1 VKNKSRLGGTME
13 KIKRK
18 GMARLQ
24 PQPNRFGL
32 RREAKRHAALE
43 ALSVVEKAVSP
54 LRSATALQMSFS
66 FFLASWRLCA
76 FALKM

>member
-1 VKNKSRLGGTME
+1 
-13 KIKRK
+13 
-18 GMARLQ
+18 MARLQ

-54 LRSATALQMSFS
+54 LRSSLRCASPWQAAAALQMSFS